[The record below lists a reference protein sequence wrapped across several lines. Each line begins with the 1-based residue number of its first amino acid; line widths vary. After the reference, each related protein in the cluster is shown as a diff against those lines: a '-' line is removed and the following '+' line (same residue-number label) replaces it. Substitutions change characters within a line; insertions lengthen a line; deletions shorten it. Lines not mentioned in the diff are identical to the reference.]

1 MTLALINKWTLAKN
15 KTWPWILYIQA
26 QTEIK
31 FQIYRLLISLSDLCA
46 MANEATETFGILVEA
61 LSNLQ
66 DVSDGDIG
74 VSLPKVY
81 SSSSSSFYTTE
92 NK

>member
-1 MTLALINKWTLAKN
+1 
-15 KTWPWILYIQA
+15 
-26 QTEIK
+26 
-31 FQIYRLLISLSDLCA
+31 